1 MKLKKIISLGLL
13 VVMTMSALA
22 ACGKTENS
30 ESQSQVSA
38 EVSST
43 STESQKTT
51 ESQESTAASEEA
63 SNAVTFPLKETMTF
77 TGFSQMN
84 STYKLSESPVLQK
97 TLEDANLAFELIEVT
112 NAEVKEKGNLLMA
125 SGEYPDMLLKG
136 NLSCDTLGMEEGILI
151 PLEDLIREHAPNLTA
166 VLDERGEAAWKELQ
180 AADGHIY
187 SMPRITNPA
196 IKDSGVLWINKR
208 WLDNLG
214 LQEPH
219 SFEELYKV
227 LKAFKEQDANGN
239 GDPNDEIPLT
249 WYDKGIQNFL
259 YWSEYA
265 NICNVYIAEMDGQH
279 VFFPATEE
287 YRDQFLAYYAKCYEE
302 GLLDPLCFTQTLDQM
317 KATGASGD
325 VYGVFNMSR
334 AAAVTGND
342 NERWADYVALELTDC
357 VLPLT
362 SGLAKNGLA
371 ITDKCENPEVLVA
384 WADYFYSEEGSIVS
398 QIGIEGVN
406 HIVHEDGTWSY
417 INLDTMPQASFAI
430 HGACPAPTLVG
441 DVSLREKADP
451 MTPTLYASIAKE
463 ELYDAYGEVVP
474 FVIYTEEE
482 NKRIGDIQAD
492 VKSLVT
498 TYRAEV
504 ITGIKSLDDTWDE
517 YCATLESMG
526 AKEYEKI
533 YQEAFARTYQK

>member
-1 MKLKKIISLGLL
+1 MKLKKLISLGLL
-13 VVMTMSALA
+13 VVMTMSTLA

-84 STYKLSESPVLQK
+84 KTYKVSESPALQK
-97 TLEDANLAFELIEVT
+97 VLEDANMVFELIEVPNT
-112 NAEVKEKGNLLMA
+112 EVKEKGNLLMA
-125 SGEYPDMLLKG
+125 SGEYPDMLFKSNLK
-136 NLSCDTLGMEEGILI
+136 CDQLGMEEGILI

-166 VLDERGEAAWKELQ
+166 LLDEKGETAWKALQ

-187 SMPRITNPA
+187 SMPQISNPA
-196 IKDSGVLWINKR
+196 IVDSAILWINKS

-219 SFEELYKV
+219 SFEELYNVMKD
-227 LKAFKEQDANGN
+227 FKEKDANGN

-249 WYDKGIQNFL
+249 WYDKGIQCFL
-259 YWSEYA
+259 YFSEYA
-265 NICNVYIAEMDGQH
+265 KIHNIYMAEMDGQH
-279 VFFPATEE
+279 VFYPATEE

-302 GLLDPLCFTQTLDQM
+302 GILDPLCFTQTVDQM
-317 KATGASGD
+317 NATGASGD
-325 VYGVFNMSR
+325 VYGVILTNR
-334 AAAVTGND
+334 PANVVGQD
-342 NERWADYVALELTDC
+342 RWADYVPLELTDC

-362 SGLAKNGLA
+362 SGLTKNGLA
-371 ITDKCENPEVLVA
+371 ITDKCKNPEVLVA
-384 WADYFYSEEGSIVS
+384 WADYFYSEEGAILSTL
-398 QIGIEGVN
+398 GLEGVN
-406 HIVHEDGTWSY
+406 HIMHEDGTWSF
-417 INLDTMPQASFAI
+417 INLDSMPQAAFAI
-430 HGACPAPTLVG
+430 QGSCAAPVLIG
-441 DVSLREKADP
+441 DINMREKADP
-451 MTPTLYASIAKE
+451 MTSTLYATIEKE
-463 ELYDAYGEVVP
+463 ELYRAYGEVVP
-474 FVIYTEEE
+474 TVIYTEEE
-482 NKRIGDIQAD
+482 TKRIKDIQAD
-492 VKSLVT
+492 IKPLMT

-517 YCATLESMG
+517 YCATLEAMG